1 MEKQSEIKQLGFPDN
16 IRQNPQMMLGN
27 LSDASLLYRE
37 ILDNARDELIASENC
52 NFIWLK
58 CDSDFHIV
66 ADNGRG
72 INVALSETDFQHRTQ
87 MELAVGEL
95 YAGGKYDREV
105 ISGGMHGIGSSAV
118 NAVSNVFKIACKIT
132 SENYSKSTEEVR
144 NFFAQLNKIKK
155 GHTGYYL
162 FVEYQKGIKKRE
174 YIASEANLKD
184 EFDQNL
190 PEGMSTIVG
199 FTSDDTIVESNKV
212 NFQDEWLE
220 YTEFI
225 LKKFYNKDVFVTLN
239 GNPVHYDMKPY
250 KYELYKKVEL
260 AHPDWAEIN
269 KDFQVYIT
277 FEFDHDLQVHESTGC
292 VNLISVYKGL
302 HIQMA
307 EKLITKVLKAKYNI
321 EHDVLTP
328 GLKVNVILLAKK
340 VGYDSQTK
348 VRLVSIDGYGYDD
361 DIAQLEPL
369 VYEIFSQHEEEIQDH
384 VKALNELAATYQNL
398 SNREWVMQ
406 MVASADVVGANRT
419 DSFKPIKLR
428 DATAPSWD
436 RGNCELFLAEGSSA
450 GGTIYGARDPY
461 RHAVMPLRGVSLNT
475 SWIDW
480 DDVDNEEIIDI
491 VSSIGTGIDGIEI
504 MDNLRYNKI
513 IIATDADKDGL
524 HISALL
530 LGVFASFMKFMV
542 EKGHVYILESPLYKQ
557 DGKFLYKEDFD
568 KLDKTRPY
576 ERFKGLGS
584 LDSETDE
591 GRKEINEIFFDDN
604 TRHLIQVTPEDMEL
618 ALAMLG
624 DKNTR
629 NYYMKKFKLVE
640 ERAPIE
646 YDTFSE
652 ETEEEE

>member
-37 ILDNARDELIASENC
+37 ILDNARDELIASESC
-52 NFIWLK
+52 NKLWLK
-58 CDSDFHIV
+58 TGDLHIV

-72 INVALSETDFQHRTQ
+72 INVAISETDFQHRTQ
-87 MELAVGEL
+87 MELAVSEL

-118 NAVSNVFKIACKIT
+118 NAVSNIFRIACKIT
-132 SENYSKSTEEVR
+132 SENYSKSTEEVKQ
-144 NFFAQLNKIKK
+144 FFSQLSQIKK

-162 FVEYQKGIKKRE
+162 FVEYKKGIKTRS
-174 YIASEANLKD
+174 YIASESNLKE
-184 EFDQNL
+184 EFDREL

-199 FTSDDTIVESNKV
+199 FTADDTIVESNRV
-212 NFQDEWLE
+212 NFRDEWLE

-225 LKKFYNKDVFVTLN
+225 LKKFYNKDITVVLN
-239 GNPVHYDMKPY
+239 GKECHYDMKPY
-250 KYELYKKVEL
+250 RYELQKCVEL
-260 AHPDWAEIN
+260 SHPDWAEIN
-269 KDFQVYIT
+269 ENFNVYIT
-277 FEFDHDLQVHESTGC
+277 FEFDKDLQVHESTGC

-307 EKLITKVLKAKYNI
+307 ERLITKVLKAKYNI
-321 EHDVLTP
+321 EHDTLTP

-369 VYEIFSQHEEEIQDH
+369 VYEIFDKYNDEIQNH
-384 VKALNELAATYQNL
+384 VNALNELAATYQNL
-398 SNREWVMQ
+398 SQREWILQ
-406 MVASADVVGANRT
+406 MTASADAVGANRT

-428 DATAPSWD
+428 DAIAPAWD
-436 RGNCELFLAEGSSA
+436 RSDCELFLAEGSSA

-461 RHAVMPLRGVSLNT
+461 YHAVMPLRGVSLNVA
-475 SWIDW
+475 WKDF
-480 DDVDNEEIIDI
+480 DDIDNEEILDI
-491 VSSIGTGIDGIEI
+491 IYSIGTGIDGIEN

-524 HISALL
+524 HIAALL

-568 KLDKTRPY
+568 KLDKNRPY

-604 TRHLIQVTPEDMEL
+604 TRHLIQVTPEDMDL

-629 NYYMKKFKLVE
+629 NYYMKNFKLVE
-640 ERAPIE
+640 ERVVE
-646 YDTFSE
+646 DDTFSE
-652 ETEEEE
+652 EMEVEE